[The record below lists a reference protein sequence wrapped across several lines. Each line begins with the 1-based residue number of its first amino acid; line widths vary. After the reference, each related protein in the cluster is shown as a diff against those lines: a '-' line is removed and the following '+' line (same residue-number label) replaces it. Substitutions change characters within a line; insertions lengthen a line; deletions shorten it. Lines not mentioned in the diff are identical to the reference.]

1 MKQKNVSEQY
11 DNRQG
16 GETYNNI
23 RMIKIVSKRQQ
34 SHSIIPIFRLL
45 LSRHEIKETPRI
57 DNKPMIRKRLPIRL
71 RENSNHPLPRSPQPP
86 FLLSEKILMERVVW
100 ILALSLPEAIP
111 RTGNRWGEKL
121 RMLLWVQPEMLRPE
135 DGHAVFEIL
144 TTGPGFPPEV
154 VFLEVFWVAVCEECC
169 EECVDGGSLGEFIA
183 EWLRDAIDGEHCF

>member
-11 DNRQG
+11 HNRQG

-71 RENSNHPLPRSPQPP
+71 RENSNHLLPRIPQPP
-86 FLLSEKILMERVVW
+86 FLLSEKILMERLVR

-121 RMLLWVQPEMLRPE
+121 RMLL
-135 DGHAVFEIL
+135 
-144 TTGPGFPPEV
+144 
-154 VFLEVFWVAVCEECC
+154 
-169 EECVDGGSLGEFIA
+169 
-183 EWLRDAIDGEHCF
+183 